1 MAKDGK
7 HVIHAGGIFPNPQ
20 LNREGSAAAA
30 FLPGTVIFFSA
41 AKPTPS
47 VDGTEDAI
55 LYVAN
60 YDYLRCKTV
69 DDAYAIGDWVV
80 NIQPTPGVFL
90 NVRAA
95 AGTYTKGQPVSV
107 ANGQIKAL
115 AADETIFAYVEED
128 KSLGAYLHVRPD
140 WCGAGCAR
148 VHLRRYDGSDP
159 RLWLQIPVA

>member
-47 VDGTEDAI
+47 VDGAEDAI

-107 ANGQIKAL
+107 ANGRIKAL

-128 KSLGAYLHVRPD
+128 KSLTAAAGDLVR
-140 WCGAGCAR
+140 
-148 VHLRRYDGSDP
+148 V
-159 RLWLQIPVA
+159 VFK